1 MTGRPA
7 GHRSGALHDMATV
20 HAGASEVPKNSAR
33 AERDALAR
41 LIHDLRGA
49 LATPDGD
56 ALPDMG
62 RRRWIGMLV
71 VLDRE
76 LQRWDGK
83 HPDGNA
89 A

>member
-1 MTGRPA
+1 MT
-7 GHRSGALHDMATV
+7 TV
-20 HAGASEVPKNSAR
+20 DAGASEAPSSSTR
-33 AERDALAR
+33 AERDALSR
-41 LIHDLRGA
+41 LIHDLRWA

-56 ALPDMG
+56 ALPDG
-62 RRRWIGMLV
+62 RRRRWIGLLV
-71 VLDRE
+71 ALDRE